1 MTRLII
7 AEKPKMGIE
16 IAEALAKP
24 HKKGQGYIETQE
36 GIVTWCVG
44 HIMRSYQPEEYKP
57 EWEKWNLDSLPM
69 ILEDWQIKVES
80 SKAAQFKII
89 KQLLTQCTEV
99 INAGDP
105 GREGQLIV
113 DEVLYFLKNKKP
125 VKRILLNSLDKASVT
140 TAFKNLRDNKDF
152 LPTYEAAVC
161 RGYADWLMGMNATRV
176 YTLLAQKSGYKGVL
190 SVGRVQSPTLAIVVR
205 RDEEIENFVPHDYY
219 TIVGTFEHQK
229 TPFNAYWKTQD
240 TTPSSWLDSEGRLI
254 NKLEAN
260 NIAQKVI
267 GKVGVIKDYEEKE
280 GKEFAP
286 LPFNLSK
293 LQIYANSKWGMTAK
307 EVLDICQDLYEKHKL
322 QSYPRTEY
330 QHLPENL
337 FGEAP
342 IITAHIGRSHPHLA
356 HAVQGADLSLKGAAW
371 NDKKIGDHYGLIPT
385 KIEANLSQL
394 TDKEKK
400 IYQAVCERYLSQFYP
415 ACEFKTAVV
424 TVECEKEIFQA
435 NGKVI
440 LKQGWKKVFSNEED
454 IDDKKNVDEVEQVFP
469 EMKKGQQVLCKDST
483 LNEKKT
489 TPPARYTEG
498 TLLAAMTNVHTLVS
512 DPIQKQKLKD
522 KKGIGTEATRT
533 GIFEKLFKSGLL
545 IREGKKI
552 ISSSAGRELIKVLP
566 KKVID
571 PALTAVWED
580 ALDQIEQGNLSVPV
594 FKQKQNE
601 WVIKL
606 VAEAKT
612 VKIGSITQTT
622 VVTKGKTPAKT
633 YVAKSGNSTS
643 STSKPTGSKVASK
656 SKGSCPV
663 CKVGTLVEKTAKAS
677 GKKFLGCDQW
687 PKCNH
692 VEWPKK

>member
-7 AEKPKMGIE
+7 AEKPKMGLE

-24 HKKGQGYIETQE
+24 HKKGQGYIETGD

-44 HIMRSYQPEEYKP
+44 HIMRSYLPKEYNP
-57 EWEKWNLDSLPM
+57 EWEKWSLSYLPM
-69 ILEDWQIKVES
+69 LIDDWQIKVES
-80 SKAAQFKII
+80 TKSAQFKII
-89 KQLLTQCTEV
+89 KELLSKCTEV
-99 INAGDP
+99 VNAGDP

-113 DEVLYFLKNKKP
+113 DEVLVFLKNKKP

-140 TAFKNLRDNKDF
+140 TAFKNLRDNKEF

-161 RGYADWLMGMNATRV
+161 RGYADWLMGMNATRA
-176 YTLLAQKSGYKGVL
+176 YTLLAQKTGYKGVL

-205 RDEEIENFVPHDYY
+205 RDIEIENFVPHDYY
-219 TIVGTFEHQK
+219 TIIGTFEHNSI
-229 TPFNAYWKTQD
+229 PFNAYWKPQD
-240 TTPSSWLDSEGRLI
+240 NITPTTWLDPDGRLI
-254 NKLEAN
+254 NKIEAN
-260 NIAQKVI
+260 NIASKVI
-267 GKVGVIKDYEEKE
+267 GKNGIIKDYEEKD

-293 LQIYANSKWGMTAK
+293 LQIYANAKWGMTAK
-307 EVLDICQDLYEKHKL
+307 EVLDICQELYEKHKL

-337 FGEAP
+337 FTEAS

-356 HAVQGADLSLKGAAW
+356 NAVQGVDVNLKSSAW

-385 KIEANLSQL
+385 QVEANLSQL

-400 IYQAVCERYLSQFYP
+400 IYQAVCERYLAQFYP
-415 ACEFKTAVV
+415 PCEYRTAVV
-424 TVECEKEIFQA
+424 KVECEKEIFQA

-440 LKQGWKKVFSNEED
+440 LVQGWKKVFGNEEEE
-454 IDDKKNVDEVEQVFP
+454 DKKNNDEVEQIFP
-469 EMKKGQQVLCKDST
+469 EMKQGQNVLCKDSK
-483 LNEKKT
+483 LSEKKT
-489 TPPARYTEG
+489 TPPSYYTEG
-498 TLLAAMTNVHTLVS
+498 TLLGAMTNVHTLVN

-533 GIFEKLFKSGLL
+533 GIFETLFKNNLL
-545 IREGKKI
+545 VRNGKKI

-566 KKVID
+566 EKVIN

-580 ALDQIEQGNLSVPV
+580 ALDKIEEGKMTPQM
-594 FKQKQNE
+594 FREKQNE

-606 VAEAKT
+606 VEEAKNAQ
-612 VKIGSITQTT
+612 IGAITQAP
-622 VVTKGKTPAKT
+622 VAAKT
-633 YVAKSGNSTS
+633 TSKVKVVAGNSGGAKKT
-643 STSKPTGSKVASK
+643 TTAPKAAKP
-656 SKGSCPV
+656 KGACPV
-663 CKVGTLVEKTAKAS
+663 CKTGQLVEKVAKAS
-677 GKKFLGCDQW
+677 GKKFLGCNAW
-687 PKCNH
+687 PNCNH